1 MEKKTVLENLDLV
14 LLVMDETV
22 DGGWAALSPSWL
34 YLSQNAAVLVLLDNR
49 QPLLRYFCK
58 RWPCCA

>member
-34 YLSQNAAVLVLLDNR
+34 CSPLKGTVLVSWDSR
-49 QPLLRYFCK
+49 IALLR
-58 RWPCCA
+58 

>member
-22 DGGWAALSPSWL
+22 DGGYAAQL
-34 YLSQNAAVLVLLDNR
+34 
-49 QPLLRYFCK
+49 
-58 RWPCCA
+58 